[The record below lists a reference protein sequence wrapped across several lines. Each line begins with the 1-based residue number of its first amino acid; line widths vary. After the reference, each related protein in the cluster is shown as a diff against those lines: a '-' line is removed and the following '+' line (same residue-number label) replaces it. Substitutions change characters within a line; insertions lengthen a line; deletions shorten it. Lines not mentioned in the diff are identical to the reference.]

1 MKARL
6 LSLTAATAVLAV
18 PAAAR
23 SPDGSAHT
31 QPTVVELAGNLAI
44 LRGAGIGQFA
54 PRMPLLCS
62 EHTGD
67 RAGLVTFEATVISTS
82 ADTASIAI
90 ADEHR
95 ERARLGAICEPRF
108 VVEARTY
115 RATLKSGQPDP
126 SRPTDSSR
134 PAEPQR
140 PKVRHRPPH
149 NAPYGKPIWLEA
161 VLSGPADKLF
171 CYWRMGE
178 EGAFSELP
186 MEARQDGL
194 FVVSLVLTQSDPPPR
209 SVQYYLVA
217 QGPGGRFPVFGDP
230 AEPRSLP
237 LDAVPETHDEQ
248 LVVHAPPDRAT
259 HRKPLLISAE
269 INKRFTRPMLCYR
282 ARGSGLYLKVP
293 MTPSGPDQYSAEI
306 PARDV
311 VTPGVAYYIAVMD
324 EKGIVREGFSSARSP
339 WNVTVL
345 QPQILSAESNR
356 NRLSFQ
362 YARAN
367 HGADNDHW
375 QNFDAG
381 LERLFFGFLVA
392 RLSAAA
398 WLGESPSG
406 IKSAATGSDPVTL
419 PHAASTL
426 PIYVGRAGL
435 DLNIGDYVGITAD
448 LDMGTFKSGAG
459 LGYRASA
466 RIGDE
471 HVASIEIGIEQ
482 IWDIDAGNLVFDVKK
497 GTLRIPFGDDWRI
510 VATAAQDRI
519 LTDAPKAIR
528 IGAGVEVD
536 LGSHFAVSLSGGAA
550 GRKDQLGMS
559 LNSGVALRF

>member
-1 MKARL
+1 MFLRRFAAF
-6 LSLTAATAVLAV
+6 AATTLIAHPALAR
-18 PAAAR
+18 PAETAGHGLPA
-23 SPDGSAHT
+23 
-31 QPTVVELAGNLAI
+31 VVELTGNLAI
-44 LRGAGIGQFA
+44 LRGPGVGQFA

-62 EHTGD
+62 EATGE
-67 RAGLVTFEATVISTS
+67 RAGLVTFEATVVSIS
-82 ADTASIAI
+82 ADAASIEI
-90 ADEHR
+90 ADSHR
-95 ERARLGAICEPRF
+95 ERARLGAVCEPRF

-115 RATLKSGQPDP
+115 RASLRAAPLDPGRPADP
-126 SRPTDSSR
+126 SRP
-134 PAEPQR
+134 AETQR

-171 CYWRMGE
+171 CYWRTGDA
-178 EGAFSELP
+178 GAFQEAP
-186 MEARQDGL
+186 MEARQDAL
-194 FVVSLVLTQSDPPPR
+194 FVVTLVLTQSDPPPR

-248 LVVHAPPDRAT
+248 LVVHGPPDRAT
-259 HRKPLLISAE
+259 HRKPLIISAE
-269 INKRFTRPMLCYR
+269 VNKRFTRPMLFYR
-282 ARGSGLYLKVP
+282 ARGSGHYLRVP
-293 MTPSGPDQYSAEI
+293 MSPSGPEQYSAEI

-324 EKGIVREGFSSARSP
+324 EKGIVREGFASARSP

-356 NRLSFQ
+356 NRLSFH

-367 HGADNDHW
+367 HGASNDHW

-398 WLGESPSG
+398 WVGESPSG
-406 IKSAATGSDPVTL
+406 IAAAATGSDPVTL
-419 PHAASTL
+419 PPAASTL
-426 PIYVGRAGL
+426 PIYLGRAGL
-435 DLNIGDYVGITAD
+435 DVHIGDYVGVTAD
-448 LDMGTFKSGAG
+448 LDMGSFKSGAG

-482 IWDIDAGNLVFDVKK
+482 VWDIDAGSLVFDVKK
-497 GTLRIPFGDDWRI
+497 GTLRIPIGDDWRI

-528 IGAGVEVD
+528 IGAGVEFD
-536 LGSHFAVSLSGGAA
+536 LGSHVALSMSAGAA
-550 GRKDQLGMS
+550 GRKDQLGLT

>member
-1 MKARL
+1 MFPRTLILA
-6 LSLTAATAVLAV
+6 AATALFAV
-18 PAAAR
+18 TAHAR
-23 SPDGSAHT
+23 PDGTPAV
-31 QPTVVELAGNLAI
+31 PTVVSAQGTRAVLHGHLMS
-44 LRGAGIGQFA
+44 QFV
-54 PRMPLLCS
+54 PRMPIVCHEPAG
-62 EHTGD
+62 EH
-67 RAGLVTFEATVISTS
+67 GLHLFDAVVVSVG
-82 ADTASIAI
+82 ADSASIDI
-90 ADEHR
+90 AADQADR
-95 ERARLGAICEPRF
+95 VRVGAVCEPRY
-108 VVEARTY
+108 VAEARAY
-115 RATLKSGQPDP
+115 RAQIGKVTVTEPGKPSADP
-126 SRPTDSSR
+126 TR
-134 PAEPQR
+134 PAEPPR
-140 PKVRHRPPH
+140 PKVRHRPPT
-149 NAPYGKPIWLEA
+149 NVPYGKPIWLEA

-237 LDAVPETHDEQ
+237 LDAAPETHNEQ
-248 LVVHAPPDRAT
+248 LVVHGPPDRAT

-269 INKRFTRPMLCYR
+269 VNKRFTRPMLFYR

-293 MTPSGPDQYSAEI
+293 MVPSGPEQYSAEI

-367 HGADNDHW
+367 HGASNDHW

-398 WLGESPSG
+398 WIGESPSG

-419 PHAASTL
+419 PPAASTL

-435 DLNIGDYVGITAD
+435 DLNIGDYVGVTAD

-528 IGAGVEVD
+528 IAAGVEVD

-550 GRKDQLGMS
+550 GRKDQLGLS